1 MMMADLEECTGTESA
16 TASCS
21 DVPLIV
27 QVLHDAQVMLH
38 QAFAYERQGNWN
50 TMWLRWLQRAVNM
63 KDLYR
68 QRH

>member
-1 MMMADLEECTGTESA
+1 MMMADLEECSGTESA

-21 DVPLIV
+21 DVPLVV

-50 TMWLRWLQRAVNM
+50 TT
-63 KDLYR
+63 
-68 QRH
+68 